1 MRFLISALFLSLSP
15 ALAADVQTLFFEKVE
30 PKAVTT
36 IALTIEGS
44 QVSGTQHWRPTE
56 QDGAHGTLNG
66 TIKDGLI
73 QVVFEYTIEGSEQ
86 SEPQLY
92 KLQGD
97 KLVMGEGELIDPKNN
112 GRLVFKDPA
121 KAEFKKT
128 FKQVPAHEPK
138 AGTPERK
145 AIMDAMRDPVTKDVG
160 KPVIFTGTV
169 RVSGDWA
176 KFDGH
181 VDRADGKP
189 SEGEFE
195 LDFSALLRKT
205 KDGGWKPLHW
215 GFAGD
220 ISLIEAM
227 REKYPKAPWV
237 LFE

>member
-1 MRFLISALFLSLSP
+1 MRLLVP
-15 ALAADVQTLFFEKVE
+15 ALLFGFSSVLTAADVQTLFFEKVE
-30 PKAVTT
+30 PGAITT

-44 QVSGTQHWRPTE
+44 KVTGTQNWIPTE
-56 QDGAHGTLNG
+56 KDGARGTVNG

-73 QVVFEYTIEGSEQ
+73 QVVFDYTIEGSEQ
-86 SEPQLY
+86 SEPQLF
-92 KLQGD
+92 KLRD
-97 KLVMGEGELIDPKNN
+97 NKLLKGESELIDPKND
-112 GRLVFKDPA
+112 GHLVFKDPT
-121 KAEFKKT
+121 KVEFKET

-145 AIMDAMRDPVTKDVG
+145 AIMDAMRDPVSKKAG
-160 KPVIFTGTV
+160 KPVMFTGTV
-169 RVSGDWA
+169 RVTGDWA

-205 KDGGWKPLHW
+205 KDGWKPLHW

-220 ISLIEAM
+220 ISLVEEM
-227 REKYPKAPWV
+227 KEKHPKAPWV